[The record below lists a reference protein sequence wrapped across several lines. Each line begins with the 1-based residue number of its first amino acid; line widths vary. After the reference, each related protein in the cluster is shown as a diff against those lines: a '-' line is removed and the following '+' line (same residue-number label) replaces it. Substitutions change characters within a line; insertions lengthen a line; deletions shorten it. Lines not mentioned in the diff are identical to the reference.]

1 MELCSILRISINEF
15 LAGEDIGTENVIEKS
30 DSNLIQITKE
40 SKKKQKNLKTILAV
54 VTVFAVIVSAIL
66 GTLFFHKLIH
76 PKNYITAVDQT
87 STEMKTAELLSGT
100 DGAYLFHYF
109 TKDEFKT
116 LTIYVSEYQSGTLIS
131 KSKVADLDYDGI
143 DSPSR
148 GVIAVV
154 PDFESFKVKLI
165 VADDYAK
172 YSTDFP
178 ILENIENR
186 EYYVRSASQ
195 IKGEIP
201 IQIHSASTIEGK
213 TAILSDSEQ
222 GLMALI
228 YGKDGLSGIPITE
241 MEKGIVGVEND
252 YVYYLSFQFGGV
264 IKVFEG
270 MSQADSQGVVFM
282 DAIHYHVRSEGR
294 IVKRAV
300 YIALGIDMSGKKDVL
315 GMYVGEN
322 ESAKFW
328 LSIMNGLKNRGVEDI
343 LIACVDGLNGFP
355 QAIEAVYPK
364 TEIQQCIIHQI
375 RNSTKFV
382 SYKDIKKLMADL
394 KLVYAAPTEET
405 ALNELELFKDK
416 WDSKYPKIYKS
427 WNDNWATL
435 STYFKY
441 PEAVRRLIYTT
452 NAIEGFNRQLRKV
465 TKSKTVF
472 PSDDSLLKM
481 LYLATMDITKKWT
494 GHRQDWGQIHS
505 QLEIYFEERLAGRNL

>member
-1 MELCSILRISINEF
+1 MDLIKIGKYIAEKRKALGLTQKQLAEKLNMSDKSVSKWERGICLPDVSIYMELCSILRISINEF
-15 LAGEDIGTENVIEKS
+15 LAGEDIGAENVIEKS

-66 GTLFFHKLIH
+66 GTLFFHKLIQ

-109 TKDEFKT
+109 TKDKFKT
-116 LTIYVSEYQSGTLIS
+116 LTIYVSEYQFGTLIS

-143 DSPSR
+143 NSPSR

-186 EYYVRSASQ
+186 EYYGRSASQ

-252 YVYYLSFQFGGV
+252 YVYYLSFQFGGNQS
-264 IKVFEG
+264 F
-270 MSQADSQGVVFM
+270 
-282 DAIHYHVRSEGR
+282 
-294 IVKRAV
+294 
-300 YIALGIDMSGKKDVL
+300 
-315 GMYVGEN
+315 
-322 ESAKFW
+322 
-328 LSIMNGLKNRGVEDI
+328 
-343 LIACVDGLNGFP
+343 
-355 QAIEAVYPK
+355 
-364 TEIQQCIIHQI
+364 
-375 RNSTKFV
+375 
-382 SYKDIKKLMADL
+382 
-394 KLVYAAPTEET
+394 
-405 ALNELELFKDK
+405 
-416 WDSKYPKIYKS
+416 
-427 WNDNWATL
+427 
-435 STYFKY
+435 
-441 PEAVRRLIYTT
+441 
-452 NAIEGFNRQLRKV
+452 
-465 TKSKTVF
+465 
-472 PSDDSLLKM
+472 
-481 LYLATMDITKKWT
+481 
-494 GHRQDWGQIHS
+494 
-505 QLEIYFEERLAGRNL
+505 

>member
-1 MELCSILRISINEF
+1 MDLIKIGKYIAEKRKALGLTQKQLAEKLNMSDKSVSKWERGICLPDVSIYMELCSILRISINEF
-15 LAGEDIGTENVIEKS
+15 LAGEDIGAENVIEKS

-66 GTLFFHKLIH
+66 GTLFFHKLIQ

-131 KSKVADLDYDGI
+131 NSKVADLDHDGI

-252 YVYYLSFQFGGV
+252 YVYYLSFQFGG
-264 IKVFEG
+264 
-270 MSQADSQGVVFM
+270 
-282 DAIHYHVRSEGR
+282 
-294 IVKRAV
+294 
-300 YIALGIDMSGKKDVL
+300 
-315 GMYVGEN
+315 
-322 ESAKFW
+322 
-328 LSIMNGLKNRGVEDI
+328 
-343 LIACVDGLNGFP
+343 
-355 QAIEAVYPK
+355 
-364 TEIQQCIIHQI
+364 
-375 RNSTKFV
+375 
-382 SYKDIKKLMADL
+382 
-394 KLVYAAPTEET
+394 
-405 ALNELELFKDK
+405 
-416 WDSKYPKIYKS
+416 
-427 WNDNWATL
+427 
-435 STYFKY
+435 
-441 PEAVRRLIYTT
+441 
-452 NAIEGFNRQLRKV
+452 
-465 TKSKTVF
+465 
-472 PSDDSLLKM
+472 
-481 LYLATMDITKKWT
+481 
-494 GHRQDWGQIHS
+494 
-505 QLEIYFEERLAGRNL
+505 

>member
-1 MELCSILRISINEF
+1 MDLIKIGKYIAEKRKALGLTQKQLTEKLNMSDKSVSKWERGICLPDVSIYMELCSILRISINEF
-15 LAGEDIGTENVIEKS
+15 LAGEDIGAENVIEKS

-66 GTLFFHKLIH
+66 GTLFFHKLIQ

-116 LTIYVSEYQSGTLIS
+116 LTIYVSEYQFGTLIS

-143 DSPSR
+143 NSPSR

-186 EYYVRSASQ
+186 EYYGRSASQ
-195 IKGEIP
+195 IKGKIP

-252 YVYYLSFQFGGV
+252 YVYYLSFQFGGNQS
-264 IKVFEG
+264 F
-270 MSQADSQGVVFM
+270 
-282 DAIHYHVRSEGR
+282 
-294 IVKRAV
+294 
-300 YIALGIDMSGKKDVL
+300 
-315 GMYVGEN
+315 
-322 ESAKFW
+322 
-328 LSIMNGLKNRGVEDI
+328 
-343 LIACVDGLNGFP
+343 
-355 QAIEAVYPK
+355 
-364 TEIQQCIIHQI
+364 
-375 RNSTKFV
+375 
-382 SYKDIKKLMADL
+382 
-394 KLVYAAPTEET
+394 
-405 ALNELELFKDK
+405 
-416 WDSKYPKIYKS
+416 
-427 WNDNWATL
+427 
-435 STYFKY
+435 
-441 PEAVRRLIYTT
+441 
-452 NAIEGFNRQLRKV
+452 
-465 TKSKTVF
+465 
-472 PSDDSLLKM
+472 
-481 LYLATMDITKKWT
+481 
-494 GHRQDWGQIHS
+494 
-505 QLEIYFEERLAGRNL
+505 

>member
-1 MELCSILRISINEF
+1 MDLIKIGKYIAEKRKALGLTQKQLAEKLNMSDKSVSKWERGICLPDVSIYMELCSILRISINEF
-15 LAGEDIGTENVIEKS
+15 LAGEDIGAENVIEKS

-66 GTLFFHKLIH
+66 GTLFFHKLIQ

-131 KSKVADLDYDGI
+131 KSKVAALDYDGI

-186 EYYVRSASQ
+186 EYYGRSASQ

-252 YVYYLSFQFGGV
+252 YVYYLSFQFGGNQS
-264 IKVFEG
+264 F
-270 MSQADSQGVVFM
+270 
-282 DAIHYHVRSEGR
+282 
-294 IVKRAV
+294 
-300 YIALGIDMSGKKDVL
+300 
-315 GMYVGEN
+315 
-322 ESAKFW
+322 
-328 LSIMNGLKNRGVEDI
+328 
-343 LIACVDGLNGFP
+343 
-355 QAIEAVYPK
+355 
-364 TEIQQCIIHQI
+364 
-375 RNSTKFV
+375 
-382 SYKDIKKLMADL
+382 
-394 KLVYAAPTEET
+394 
-405 ALNELELFKDK
+405 
-416 WDSKYPKIYKS
+416 
-427 WNDNWATL
+427 
-435 STYFKY
+435 
-441 PEAVRRLIYTT
+441 
-452 NAIEGFNRQLRKV
+452 
-465 TKSKTVF
+465 
-472 PSDDSLLKM
+472 
-481 LYLATMDITKKWT
+481 
-494 GHRQDWGQIHS
+494 
-505 QLEIYFEERLAGRNL
+505 

>member
-1 MELCSILRISINEF
+1 MDLIKIGKYIAEKRKALGLTQKQLAEKLNMSDKSVSKWERGICLPDVSIYMELCSILRISINEF
-15 LAGEDIGTENVIEKS
+15 LAGKDIDAENVIEKS

-116 LTIYVSEYQSGTLIS
+116 LTIYVSEYQFGTLIS

-143 DSPSR
+143 NSPSR

-186 EYYVRSASQ
+186 EYYGRSASQ

-213 TAILSDSEQ
+213 TAIPSDSEQ

-252 YVYYLSFQFGGV
+252 YVYYLSFQFGGNQS
-264 IKVFEG
+264 F
-270 MSQADSQGVVFM
+270 
-282 DAIHYHVRSEGR
+282 
-294 IVKRAV
+294 
-300 YIALGIDMSGKKDVL
+300 
-315 GMYVGEN
+315 
-322 ESAKFW
+322 
-328 LSIMNGLKNRGVEDI
+328 
-343 LIACVDGLNGFP
+343 
-355 QAIEAVYPK
+355 
-364 TEIQQCIIHQI
+364 
-375 RNSTKFV
+375 
-382 SYKDIKKLMADL
+382 
-394 KLVYAAPTEET
+394 
-405 ALNELELFKDK
+405 
-416 WDSKYPKIYKS
+416 
-427 WNDNWATL
+427 
-435 STYFKY
+435 
-441 PEAVRRLIYTT
+441 
-452 NAIEGFNRQLRKV
+452 
-465 TKSKTVF
+465 
-472 PSDDSLLKM
+472 
-481 LYLATMDITKKWT
+481 
-494 GHRQDWGQIHS
+494 
-505 QLEIYFEERLAGRNL
+505 